1 MKSYE
6 TSKIRNIALL
16 GHLGCGKTSF
26 GEALLYAG
34 KAIDKKGE
42 VERKNTVG
50 DYTVEEQT
58 RLTTLVSSLL
68 PLEWKGYKF
77 NFLDTPGSEEFI
89 GDIENVLSAVEA
101 VVILLDGTKGVE
113 VGTERVWQEARKRN
127 LPVILF
133 VNKMDKENV
142 KFQEVIDEIHSDLSK
157 NAVLFALEIGGMN
170 NYKGYATV
178 LDKEAHYV
186 DGKVEAAP
194 SDLSDAIDNIFAEL
208 TEQAAEANEEL
219 MEKYF
224 ETMELSRDE
233 VVFGLKERV
242 HNAEMFPVLVGS
254 GLKNSGVATL
264 LDMIIEFFP
273 APNEVGKKKAT
284 LNGAEVEKEV
294 SANGAVSGFVFK
306 TIIDP
311 FQGQINFFKVVTG
324 TLKAD
329 QELVVNG
336 NGATIKMPQLFT
348 SMGKNQL
355 PVSEV
360 LAGDIACVAKVA
372 EFANGYSF
380 ADKKEALV
388 YPPVVH
394 PTPVIYVAIQPK
406 NIQDEDKLSASLAK
420 LKQEDDTIEIVRNP
434 ETAQQLIGGQ
444 GMTHIQYILEKM
456 KNMFKVEVVTSDQRV
471 VYRETITRKGEA
483 QGKHKK
489 QSGGAGQYGDVWIRF
504 EPTDEKFVF
513 AEEVVGGAVPKNYFP
528 AVEKGLQ
535 ETLEKGPL
543 AGFPVIGVKA
553 TLYFGSYHP
562 VDSNE
567 LSFKLAARLAFQNAV
582 PKIGCT
588 ILEPIYQVN
597 VIIKDEYVGAV
608 MGDMSKRRGRVVG
621 TNALE
626 GAQEIIA
633 EVPEAEITKYA
644 IDLKAMT
651 QASGRF
657 SRTFLR
663 YEAVPEFLI
672 SKIVEETK
680 RFNEQGN
687 K

>member
-50 DYTVEEQT
+50 DYTLEEQT

-101 VVILLDGTKGVE
+101 VVILIDGTKGVE

-133 VNKMDKENV
+133 INKMDKENV
-142 KFQEVIDEIHSDLSK
+142 KFQEVIDEVHADLSK

-194 SDLSDAIDNIFAEL
+194 AELGDAIDGIFAEL

-233 VVFGLKERV
+233 VVLGLKERV

-273 APNEVGKKKAT
+273 APNEVGAKKAT
-284 LNGAEVEKEV
+284 LNGSEVSKEV
-294 SANGAVSGFVFK
+294 NANGNVSGFVFK

-329 QELVVNG
+329 QEVVING

-355 PVSEV
+355 PVNEV
-360 LAGDIACVAKVA
+360 PAGDIACVAKVA
-372 EFANGYSF
+372 EFANGSSF

-406 NIQDEDKLSASLAK
+406 NKQDEDKLSASLAK
-420 LKQEDDTIEIVRNP
+420 LKQEDDTIEIIRNP

-504 EPTDEKFVF
+504 EPTEEKFVF